1 MGTSAG
7 TSEIYSNQVSLQDSI
22 PQRPATYVRGVFQ
35 GQLATTACSPQ
46 RPATSDRGVFQG
58 QLARQA
64 QPSPS
69 DASTAERET
78 SSSIASDRS
87 IPSCNSIPCS
97 SSSSP
102 KDKYKCAYSLGAA
115 ASEDA
120 LAAAELWM
128 HFFDFTFQA
137 TGSWL
142 VLFFSFDSHLR
153 LSAIGLFL
161 HGLFDF
167 EGIERQPWRL
177 RCSFL
182 ASLFD

>member
-35 GQLATTACSPQ
+35 GQLATTACRPQRPTTSDRGVFQGQLATTACRPQ

-78 SSSIASDRS
+78 SSSIACHCS

-142 VLFFSFDSHLR
+142 VLFFFHLTVT
-153 LSAIGLFL
+153 
-161 HGLFDF
+161 
-167 EGIERQPWRL
+167 
-177 RCSFL
+177 
-182 ASLFD
+182 